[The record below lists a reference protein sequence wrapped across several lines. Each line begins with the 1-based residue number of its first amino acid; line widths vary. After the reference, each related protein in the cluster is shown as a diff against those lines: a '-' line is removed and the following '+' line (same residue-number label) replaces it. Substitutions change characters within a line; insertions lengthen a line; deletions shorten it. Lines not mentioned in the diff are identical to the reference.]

1 MERTS
6 TAVSVLNAVNQTMM
20 PAPVEIVYEQ
30 SIRLVYAPDV
40 TVPVVAVIE
49 FEPV

>member
-1 MERTS
+1 
-6 TAVSVLNAVNQTMM
+6 
-20 PAPVEIVYEQ
+20 VYEQ